1 MGNARTV
8 IQHLLSLPPQMA
20 RDFATLENRARPD
33 WFATSDPAD
42 SKLGSGGGTAHLLAA
57 AWQATGGG
65 APFSEWLN
73 ASRKL
78 MIHGGGQSRRLPAYA
93 AVGKLLM
100 PLPAFRWSVG
110 QRLDQTLLDLQLPGY
125 DRVLAHAAPGTVAMV
140 ASGDVFLQFAKELP
154 AFPAVD
160 VLGLGMWVTPEV
172 AHNFGVFFCRR
183 ARPNELA
190 FFLQKPSPARIRE
203 LSTEYLYL
211 IDTGMWLLSE
221 RAVRVLM
228 RHCGW
233 DEERQVFGRGVPD
246 TYELYAEFGLALGRA
261 PVGKDSEVSALT
273 SAVVPLPEAEFYHFG
288 TSRQMIESISALQN
302 LELDETKLGLM
313 GAKRHPDQYLQ
324 NSCFSY
330 PLRLQENHTLWV
342 ENSTVPASWRLACD
356 HVLTSVPANEWDLRL
371 EPGVCLDF
379 VPVGESDF
387 CVRAYG
393 IDDPFRGAIGDSG
406 TYWFGRPAPD
416 WFAVRGI
423 DCGAANLNLV
433 TDIQQARLFPVLR
446 SDQLEPRFFEWMI
459 SVRPERNDSF
469 VRLWSSV
476 PRCSAQ
482 ELGDRINLPRW
493 YRQRAE
499 NRNACLAPM
508 LKNYRW
514 SVFFKLDL
522 ESTARLFA
530 GTGQALPPP
539 VPETDAGL
547 EPMQSVHDQM
557 FRAAVLRHRQQ
568 PSFAEHEGEA
578 FAHLRR
584 MIVRDA
590 QLSPVAPRRCVLD
603 DQIVWGRSPVRLDL
617 AGGWTDT
624 PPYCLE
630 HGGRVVNVAVDLN
643 GQPPIQVFAKLG
655 ERPELVLRSIDL
667 GVEQRVRTYAELDT
681 FAQPGSE
688 FALAKAGFALA
699 GFLPRFHAEGGFP
712 SLEKQ
717 LEAFGGGIEISL
729 LSAVPKGSGLGTS
742 SILAATVLA
751 TLGDLCGLNWDRNVL
766 FTRTLALEQMLTTGG
781 GWQDQAGGIFR
792 GMKLI
797 ETTSGL
803 AQKPTL
809 RWLPEHLFESDY
821 ANKTILLYY
830 TGLTRLAK
838 NILHEI
844 VRGIFLNSPEH
855 LQTVE
860 AIGANA
866 EAAFNALQRVDYAG
880 MVAAVRRSWEL
891 NQRLDADTNPR
902 AVQQILDRIAD
913 YLDATKLLGA
923 GGGGYLLMFAKDA
936 EAAARIRQTLTE
948 YPPNDRARF
957 VSLQLSDTGLQLTR
971 S

>member
-1 MGNARTV
+1 MGNASTV

-73 ASRKL
+73 GSRKL

-183 ARPNELA
+183 ARPHELA

-261 PVGKDSEVSALT
+261 PVGTDPEVSALT

-324 NSCFSY
+324 NSGFSY

-508 LKNYRW
+508 LMNYRW

-530 GTGQALPPP
+530 GTGQELPPP

-699 GFLPRFHAEGGFP
+699 G
-712 SLEKQ
+712 
-717 LEAFGGGIEISL
+717 
-729 LSAVPKGSGLGTS
+729 
-742 SILAATVLA
+742 
-751 TLGDLCGLNWDRNVL
+751 
-766 FTRTLALEQMLTTGG
+766 
-781 GWQDQAGGIFR
+781 
-792 GMKLI
+792 
-797 ETTSGL
+797 
-803 AQKPTL
+803 
-809 RWLPEHLFESDY
+809 Y
-821 ANKTILLYY
+821 
-830 TGLTRLAK
+830 
-838 NILHEI
+838 
-844 VRGIFLNSPEH
+844 
-855 LQTVE
+855 
-860 AIGANA
+860 
-866 EAAFNALQRVDYAG
+866 
-880 MVAAVRRSWEL
+880 
-891 NQRLDADTNPR
+891 
-902 AVQQILDRIAD
+902 
-913 YLDATKLLGA
+913 
-923 GGGGYLLMFAKDA
+923 
-936 EAAARIRQTLTE
+936 
-948 YPPNDRARF
+948 
-957 VSLQLSDTGLQLTR
+957 
-971 S
+971 